1 MREDIKHW
9 LNELGLGQYA
19 DAFARAD
26 INFEIIR
33 DLSES
38 DLRELGV
45 SMGHRKLLLKAIADL
60 ATRGASATEPAVTN
74 APERRQLTVM
84 FCDLVDSTGLAHR
97 YDAEVVKEITATF
110 RQRCEAAVKRF
121 GGNLAGFR
129 GDGLLI
135 YFGYPEANEH
145 DPERAIRA
153 GLELAKSVRELEP
166 RPGVKLDSRVGIA
179 TGEVVVG
186 DVVRSDLTQER
197 DVTGVVPNLAA
208 RLQQAAKPGTVVV
221 SDTTR
226 RLVGELF
233 GYSKLDLDA
242 PLKGFAED
250 ERAWRVD
257 AELPFDNRF
266 AATHPVA
273 ELTPLVGREP
283 ELTKLLRHWSLA
295 QTGRGQAV
303 LLIGEPGIGKSRMV
317 HSLLEKL
324 PASNLALI
332 RCFCV
337 EHQKNSALFPIIS
350 LVERLAHFERGDSPT
365 SKLDKLDALLDA
377 TGAADVASF
386 YAALLSLPT
395 ADRYP
400 PLSMTADVQKER
412 TLAALEVQLKAAAA
426 SRTVLLI
433 VEDMHWADPT
443 TEELIARILRW
454 LPQAA
459 VLLLMTARP
468 EFAPAWAPSE
478 RVSTLSLRRLNHDNS
493 RDVVSHVS
501 ASHSIPREIEWE
513 IVAKSDGIPLYLEE
527 ITKAVVE
534 RGLQNA
540 AGTRNGRVEIS
551 VPNTLQDSLA
561 ARLDRL
567 PGAKRVA
574 QIGATIGR
582 QFSYELLAA
591 VCTLP
596 KAEVAQA
603 LNHLT
608 AAELLTSSGTLP
620 NAVYTFKH
628 ALLQDWAYE
637 NQLKT
642 ERSKLHK
649 SIARILEERFPD
661 EVAAQPQVLADHYS
675 KAGEHRQA
683 IGYWQRA
690 AKRSAGRAA
699 YAEALKHLGHAFDD
713 LDKLADDP
721 KRDKIELELRVA
733 RGLSLERTRGYSA
746 PEVEQTY
753 ERARELCHKLGET
766 VELVPVLVGLYVFR
780 LVRANQKND
789 LTTALQLAQQCVQLS
804 KDSGRDDYLIDSYA
818 AMGYVLCY
826 LGRLDE
832 AREVL
837 EKGVELYELRWGELK
852 FTITAQDPGVA
863 SLALLGIV
871 LWMLGSPNES
881 LKRVRQAFA
890 WADELGEPIN
900 HAIACAHAAQ
910 LHSLRRE
917 PERSVE
923 CAEKGFAVSKQNGY
937 PIWESACAMHLGIAK
952 AMLGDA
958 TYGIGSAKKY
968 LEAWQAAGAGLN
980 RPYFLAGIA
989 QAEIVGG
996 RRDEAVAHLTEALA
1010 HAERTGEVYFVPLI
1024 YEIRG
1029 ECLANLAGGAAD
1041 AEADFRSSRET
1052 AAEQH
1057 SKMFE
1062 LRALRSL
1069 CRLKGVSGDALLSSD
1084 LARLAEE
1091 VGADGDTL
1099 DVREA
1104 KELCS

>member
-1 MREDIKHW
+1 MREDIKQW

-19 DAFARAD
+19 DTFARESL
-26 INFEIIR
+26 NFEHIR
-33 DLSES
+33 GLTESEM
-38 DLRELGV
+38 RELGL
-45 SMGHRKLLLKAIADL
+45 SMGHRKVLLKAIADL
-60 ATRGASATEPAVTN
+60 APSEPPVPAASVA
-74 APERRQLTVM
+74 ERRQLTVM

-97 YDAEVVKEITATF
+97 YDPEVLREITKKF
-110 RQRCEAAVKRF
+110 RLCCETAVKRF
-121 GGNLAGFR
+121 GGKRGGVR

-153 GLELAKSVRELEP
+153 GLELVKSVRELET
-166 RPGVKLDSRVGIA
+166 RPDVKLDSRVGIA

-186 DVVRSDLTQER
+186 DVVGSELTQER
-197 DVTGVVPNLAA
+197 DVVGVVPNLAS
-208 RLQQAAKPGTVVV
+208 RLQQTAEQGTVVV
-221 SDTTR
+221 SDITR
-226 RLVGELF
+226 RLVGDLF
-233 GYSKLDLDA
+233 EYSEIDLRA
-242 PLKGFAED
+242 SPLKGFPEN
-250 ERAWRVD
+250 ERAWRVE

-273 ELTPLVGREP
+273 DLTPLVGREL
-283 ELTKLLRHWSLA
+283 ELTKLLRHWNLA

-303 LLIGEPGIGKSRMV
+303 LLTGEPGIGKSRMV
-317 HSLLEKL
+317 HSLLEKVQT
-324 PASNLALI
+324 SNPALI

-350 LVERLAHFERGDSPT
+350 LVERLAHFERGDST
-365 SKLDKLDALLDA
+365 ANKLDKLDKLLQSS
-377 TGAADVASF
+377 GAADVAPF

-412 TLAALEVQLKAAAA
+412 TLAALEAQVKTAAA
-426 SRTVLLI
+426 SNTVLLI
-433 VEDMHWADPT
+433 MEDMHWADPT

-468 EFAPAWAPSE
+468 EFAPAWARSE

-501 ASHSIPREIEWE
+501 ASRSIPREIEWE

-534 RGLQNA
+534 RGFQDV
-540 AGTRNGRVEIS
+540 AGTRNGRVETS

-608 AAELLTSSGTLP
+608 AAEVLTCSGTLP
-620 NAVYTFKH
+620 NSIYTFKH

-642 ERSKLHK
+642 ERSRLHK

-675 KAGEHRQA
+675 KAGEYHQA
-683 IGYWQRA
+683 IAYWQRA
-690 AKRSAGRAA
+690 AKRSADRAA
-699 YAEALKHLGHAFDD
+699 YAEALKHLGHALDH
-713 LDKLADDP
+713 LDKLADGRE
-721 KRDKIELELRVA
+721 RDRLELELRVA
-733 RGLSLERTRGYSA
+733 LGLSLERTRGYSA

-789 LTTALQLAQQCVQLS
+789 LTTALELAEQCVQLS

-871 LWMLGSPNES
+871 LWMLGNSNES
-881 LKRVRQAFA
+881 LKRAKQAFA

-917 PERSVE
+917 PERAVE
-923 CAEKGFAVSKQNGY
+923 CAEKGFAISKQNGY
-937 PIWESACAMHLGIAK
+937 PTWESACAMFLGIAK

-996 RRDEAVAHLTEALA
+996 RRDEALAHLTEALE
-1010 HAERTGEVYFVPLI
+1010 HAEQTGEAYFVPLI

-1029 ECLANLAGGAAD
+1029 ECLANLADRAAD
-1041 AEADFRSSRET
+1041 AEADFRRSNET
-1052 AAEQH
+1052 AKAENA
-1057 SKMFE
+1057 KMFE
-1062 LRALRSL
+1062 LRSLRSL
-1069 CRLKGVSGDALLSSD
+1069 LRLKGAGNDASLRSE
-1084 LARLAEE
+1084 LARLVEE